1 MRYLGL
7 VPVTLFT
14 LGLTLSVL
22 PAVGWFSSREDSR
35 SASRFYE
42 PRFQARAHD
51 THEVPGDV
59 AARCR
64 RGQPTHWRS
73 LVLHRPH

>member
-1 MRYLGL
+1 MRYFGL

-22 PAVGWFSSREDSR
+22 PAVGWFSGRETCR
-35 SASRFYE
+35 APSRFCE

-51 THEVPGDV
+51 VPSDV

-64 RGQPTHWRS
+64 RAQPTHWRY
-73 LVLHRPH
+73 LVLHR